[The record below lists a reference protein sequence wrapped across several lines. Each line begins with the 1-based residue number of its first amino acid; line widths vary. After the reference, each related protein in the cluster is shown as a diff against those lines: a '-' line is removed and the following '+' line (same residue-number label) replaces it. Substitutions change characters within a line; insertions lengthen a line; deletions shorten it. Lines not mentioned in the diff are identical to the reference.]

1 MKPGNQVVIYEG
13 GDARVEV
20 RLDGESVWLTQEQ
33 MGQLFGRERSVI
45 TKHIRNVF
53 AEGEL
58 EEESNVQNLHIAGSD
73 KPVKFYN
80 LDVIISVGYRV
91 KSHQGT
97 RFRQWATGVLREHL
111 TKGYSL
117 NRQRFE
123 RNAAELE
130 AALQLVKKAAAGEA
144 LTADQGRGLV
154 DVVARYTQT
163 FLWLQRYDEGLL
175 TAPAGSPGGVLP
187 SLGEAR
193 ASLARLKADLVARG
207 EASDLF
213 GRERGDAFAGL
224 LGNLEQ
230 SVFGEPAY
238 PTVETKAAHLL
249 YFVIKN
255 HPFADG
261 NKRSGAFLF
270 VDFLARNGRLLRDGE
285 PVINDVGLAALALL
299 VAESDAKNKDVM
311 IRLIENMLAP
321 RGGRG
326 KE

>member
-1 MKPGNQVVIYEG
+1 MKPGNQIVIYEG
-13 GDARVEV
+13 GDVRVEV

-53 AEGEL
+53 ADGEL
-58 EEESNVQNLHIAGSD
+58 DEESNVQNLHIAGSD

-97 RFRQWATGVLREHL
+97 RFRQWATRVLREHL

-117 NRQRFE
+117 DRQRFE

-130 AALQLVKKAAAGEA
+130 AALQLVRKAAAGEA

-154 DVVARYTQT
+154 DVIARYTQT

-187 SLGEAR
+187 TLDEAR
-193 ASLARLKADLVARG
+193 AAIARLKADLMARG
-207 EASDLF
+207 EASELF
-213 GRERGDAFAGL
+213 GRERGDAFAAL
-224 LGNLEQ
+224 LGNLDQ
-230 SVFGEPAY
+230 TVFGEPAY

-270 VDFLARNGRLLRDGE
+270 VDFLARNGRLLRNGE
-285 PVINDVGLAALALL
+285 PIINDVGLAALALL

-311 IRLIENMLAP
+311 IRLIENMLALP
-321 RGGRG
+321 GGREEG
-326 KE
+326 